1 MIMKKKHPKA
11 DLRKHHLLF
20 VETGIIFSLLFMLLV
35 VNMTIK
41 KTNEPINRPD
51 FGTKA
56 SITIDIPITPPDK
69 IPPKPI
75 NPGVFIEEPN
85 DTPIEDEIEFH
96 DFDMFE
102 IPELLP
108 PLPNNKIHEEEPY
121 EIVEVMPK
129 MKGGL
134 EKLYREIKYPEL
146 AVKQRTEGRVIVQ
159 FVVDEKGKVSNPQI
173 IRGIGAGCD
182 EEVLRVIKLMTFT
195 PGIQNG
201 RFVKVRMAQP
211 VFFRLQH

>member
-1 MIMKKKHPKA
+1 MKKKHPKA
-11 DLRKHHLLF
+11 DLRKYHLLF

-35 VNMTIK
+35 TNMTIK
-41 KTNEPINRPD
+41 ETNTSPVVPVKKAD
-51 FGTKA
+51 FDK
-56 SITIDIPITPPDK
+56 IEEIPQTPPEK

-75 NPGVFIEEPN
+75 NPGVLIEEPN

-102 IPELLP
+102 IPEPLP
-108 PLPNNKIHEEEPY
+108 PLPDDKILKEEPR
-121 EIVEVMPK
+121 EIVEVMPT
-129 MKGGL
+129 MKGGI
-134 EKLYREIKYPEL
+134 EKLYSKIKYPEI
-146 AVKQRTEGRVIVQ
+146 AIKQGVEGRVVVR
-159 FVVDEKGKVSNPQI
+159 FVVDKNGKVSDPEI

-201 RFVKVRMAQP
+201 RLVKVRMAQS
-211 VFFRLQH
+211 VFFKLER

>member
-1 MIMKKKHPKA
+1 MKKKHPKA

-35 VNMTIK
+35 TNMKIK
-41 KTNEPINRPD
+41 DTNPPYVTP
-51 FGTKA
+51 TKKA
-56 SITIDIPITPPDK
+56 EFIDIEEIPPIPPET

-75 NPGVFIEEPN
+75 NPGVLVEEPN
-85 DTPIEDEIEFH
+85 NTPIEDEIEFH

-102 IPELLP
+102 LPEPLP
-108 PLPNNKIHEEEPY
+108 PLPYKNAPEKEPL
-121 EIVEVMPK
+121 ETVEVMPAI
-129 MKGGL
+129 KGGL
-134 EKLYREIKYPEL
+134 IKLYNEIKYPEL
-146 AVKQRTEGRVIVQ
+146 AIKQRTEGRVIVQ